1 MGLFGKKGKDKE
13 GAKEGN
19 SDVSSATR
27 VAMFWHELGEG
38 KVECELC
45 PHRCKLTE
53 GKRGICGVRENIG
66 GKLHTLIYGL
76 GSSSHDDPIEK
87 KPLYNFYPG
96 TTVMSFG
103 TVGCNFRCLHC
114 QNYHISQRKPEE
126 MPLENYTIKEVL
138 RLTTGHGCGGVAWTY
153 NEPTVWFEFTLDGC
167 RAVKDQG
174 LYTVYVTNGYINEEP
189 LRRIAPYLDAMNID
203 VKAGTDEFYKKVCK
217 GERKHV
223 LATCELAHKLG
234 IHLELTYLVI
244 PGFND
249 KEEEIKQFADWVV
262 HSLSPEVPVHY
273 SRFHPDYKLTD
284 QDATPMETLEMA
296 YNITKKAGCEY
307 IYVGN
312 VFHSDHENTYCPKC
326 NSLLIERV
334 GYSTKVVG
342 LKGPSCKKCGKK
354 IPIKGV

>member
-13 GAKEGN
+13 GEKEGK
-19 SDVSSATR
+19 SDASPGTR

-66 GKLHTLIYGL
+66 GKLNTLIYGL
-76 GSSSHDDPIEK
+76 GSSAHDDPIEK

-103 TVGCNFRCLHC
+103 TVGCNFRCMHC

-126 MPLENYTIKEVL
+126 MPLESYTVNDVL
-138 RLTTGHGCGGVAWTY
+138 KLTTRYNCSGVAWTY
-153 NEPTVWFEFTLDGC
+153 NEPTIWYEFTLDGC

-189 LRRIAPYLDAMNID
+189 LRKIAPYLDAMNID
-203 VKAGTDEFYKKVCK
+203 VKAGTDEFYKTVCK
-217 GERKHV
+217 GERKYV
-223 LATCELAHKLG
+223 LETCELALKLG
-234 IHLELTYLVI
+234 IHIELTYLVI

-249 KEEEIKQFADWVV
+249 TEEEIKQFADWVV
-262 HSLSPEVPVHY
+262 NSLSPEVPVHY

-284 QDATPMETLEMA
+284 QDATPIETLEMA

-312 VFHSDHENTYCPKC
+312 VFHGDHENTYCPKC

-342 LKGPSCKKCGKK
+342 LKGPTCKKCGRKV
-354 IPIKGV
+354 PIKGV